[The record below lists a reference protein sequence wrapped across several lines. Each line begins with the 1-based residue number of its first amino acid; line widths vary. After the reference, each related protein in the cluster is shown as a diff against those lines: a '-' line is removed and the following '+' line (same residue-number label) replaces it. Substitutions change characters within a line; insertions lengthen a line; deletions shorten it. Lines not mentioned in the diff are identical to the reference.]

1 MDSGLA
7 EEFVALHRDDLQLVD
22 VVGSVQTRLGVGV
35 VLGCPMAYCRP
46 SVVTFLPCASV
57 RFGRYC
63 QIGRSI

>member
-7 EEFVALHRDDLQLVD
+7 DEFVALHRDDLQLVD
-22 VVGSVQTRLGVGV
+22 VGGSVQTRVGV
-35 VLGCPMAYCRP
+35 VFGCPMAYCRP